1 MNRLIVADDHQIFLD
16 GLCSLLESEESFE
29 IIGKAL
35 NGKEVLKILDQQ
47 EADVAILDINMPEMD
62 GLETTKAIHEK
73 WPDMKVLIL
82 TMHREKD
89 YITSILE
96 AGATGYLLKTT
107 GQSELIDAIKRVAQ
121 GSTYYGTDV
130 IATIMDS
137 FNPQKAPPPTT
148 TAATDVPLTKR
159 ELELIQLISEEYTMT
174 EIAEKLFISENT
186 VKSHRKNILHK
197 LNLRNTAGLIKFAV
211 QHGLVK

>member
-29 IIGKAL
+29 IVGKAL
-35 NGKEVLKILDQQ
+35 NGKEVLKILDKQ

-96 AGATGYLLKTT
+96 AGATGYLLKNT
-107 GQSELIDAIKRVAQ
+107 GQKELIDAIKRVAQ

-137 FNPQKAPPPTT
+137 FNPHKTPPPTT
-148 TAATDVPLTKR
+148 VAADVPLTKR

-197 LNLRNTAGLIKFAV
+197 LNLRNTAGLIKYAV

>member
-1 MNRLIVADDHQIFLD
+1 MSRLIVADDHQIFLD
-16 GLCSLLESEESFE
+16 GLCSLLEGEEGFQ

-35 NGKEVLKILDQQ
+35 NGKEVLKILENK
-47 EADVAILDINMPEMD
+47 EADVAILDYNMPDMD
-62 GLETTKAIHEK
+62 GLATTRAIHDK
-73 WPDMKVLIL
+73 WPDMKILVL
-82 TMHREKD
+82 TMHREKE
-89 YITSILE
+89 YITNILE
-96 AGATGYLLKTT
+96 AGATGYLLKNT
-107 GQSELIDAIKRVAQ
+107 GQQELIEAIKRVAN

-130 IATIMDS
+130 ISTIMDS
-137 FNPQKAPPPTT
+137 FNPNKPQTPVS
-148 TAATDVPLTKR
+148 TATEAPLTKR

-197 LNLRNTAGLIKFAV
+197 LNLRNTAGLIKYAV